1 MEFGGRTLGFAI
13 MGLIL
18 AFTLIHLGVS
28 IGIIIPQRQYADV
41 FRPQIGLASFNLV
54 ICVFGFVAGILGLI
68 SLIMK
73 GEQIGKCN
81 AEASLPRASRSAG
94 TFER

>member
-1 MEFGGRTLGFAI
+1 MEFGGRVLGFTI

-28 IGIIIPQRQYADV
+28 IGVIVPQRQYADV

-54 ICVFGFVAGILGLI
+54 ICVFGFLAGILGLI
-68 SLIMK
+68 SLIMN
-73 GEQIGKCN
+73 GPQLGKCN
-81 AEASLPRASRSAG
+81 TKTCFAVAIRSVG
-94 TFER
+94 TFQR